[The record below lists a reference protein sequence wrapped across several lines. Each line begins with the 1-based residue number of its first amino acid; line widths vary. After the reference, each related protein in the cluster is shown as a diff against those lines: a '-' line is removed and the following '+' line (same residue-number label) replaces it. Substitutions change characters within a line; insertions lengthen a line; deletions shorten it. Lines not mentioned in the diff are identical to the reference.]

1 MSTVLSQLQSIL
13 DAEQLAL
20 LAQVMFEQLGRAA
33 TLRARRRFSEAECVQ
48 CLSARRRQTAVVSRH
63 ACHTVQSGAA
73 CAALSVPRPG
83 ATGSKAQAS
92 LSRCVHSALRSR
104 AFAGGDWRVPQQD
117 RPRVS
122 GRFRGRRRL
131 GRLGGGRHGRP
142 RRQRGRGPGRQLGR
156 GTPCDLAA
164 KGREL
169 LRTPHTWQCSATFA
183 FAHAFQASG
192 ACCVLAWQVSCSALH
207 PLRCGPCCMDAWL
220 CAWPCMV
227 QEEAERGAWPSRR
240 RDSWLESED
249 SGSTSD
255 SEAEELDANLDAL
268 LASTPWVRVCVG
280 LLRRCV

>member
-104 AFAGGDWRVPQQD
+104 AFASGDWRIPQQD

-131 GRLGGGRHGRP
+131 GRLGSGRHGQP

-156 GTPCDLAA
+156 GTPCDLPRS

-169 LRTPHTWQCSATFA
+169 LCTPHGSAAPNSPLPMRFSVWCMLHACLAGFMLRFA
-183 FAHAFQASG
+183 SSTLWLMLHGCVALCMALYG
-192 ACCVLAWQVSCSALH
+192 A
-207 PLRCGPCCMDAWL
+207 GGG
-220 CAWPCMV
+220 
-227 QEEAERGAWPSRR
+227 GAWCMAF
-240 RDSWLESED
+240 
-249 SGSTSD
+249 
-255 SEAEELDANLDAL
+255 EATRLM
-268 LASTPWVRVCVG
+268 VG
-280 LLRRCV
+280 VGGQR